1 MFKKFPYENYNYV
14 VAGNKVIA
22 LSSYGGKCVKGIAK
36 CDPKDDFNVEDGKK
50 LAAARCNEK
59 VCHKRL
65 RRAQQMHDA
74 AYKVM
79 KYWEDRVKKFSQYE
93 EDAKQAYMEAY
104 KDLVEIQDALQ

>member
-1 MFKKFPYENYNYV
+1 MFKKCPDENYKYV

-36 CDPKDDFNVEDGKK
+36 CDPQDEFNIEYGKK

-65 RRAQQMHDA
+65 RRAQQLHDC
-74 AYKVM
+74 AYQFM
-79 KYWEDRVKKFSQYE
+79 KYWESEVQKYAKYE
-93 EDAKQAYMEAY
+93 EDARTGYIYAYEE
-104 KDLVEIQDALQ
+104 LCEIEGNL